1 MSIVDSESNWFM
13 DIYGSSA
20 NGYLGKKSR
29 NANTMAA
36 ELFDIQTGPP
46 VVNEDGLNIA
56 KLDALEET
64 EKKN

>member
-1 MSIVDSESNWFM
+1 M

-36 ELFDIQTGPP
+36 QLFDIQTGPP
-46 VVNEDGLNIA
+46 VVNEDGLDLA
-56 KLDALEET
+56 KLDALELA
-64 EKKN
+64 EKASVKKKK